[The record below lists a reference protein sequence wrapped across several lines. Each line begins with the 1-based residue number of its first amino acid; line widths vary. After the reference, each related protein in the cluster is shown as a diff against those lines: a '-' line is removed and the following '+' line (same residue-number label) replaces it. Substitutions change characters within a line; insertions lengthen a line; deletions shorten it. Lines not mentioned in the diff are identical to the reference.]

1 LETHANP
8 LPSDFDLKNMTK
20 FRLPQYDPL
29 KDRNL
34 SKFFNDPKKR
44 NHLLKMGLITES
56 GHIITNPEEYQRRK
70 EFYDK
75 VFNS

>member
-1 LETHANP
+1 MQLHT
-8 LPSDFDLKNMTK
+8 LPK
-20 FRLPQYDPL
+20 YDPL

-34 SKFFNDPKKR
+34 SKYFNDKKKR
-44 NHLLKMGLITES
+44 DHLIKMGLITPS
-56 GHIITNPEEYQRRK
+56 GHIITNPEEYLRRK